1 MFLLEKEK
9 KAKSPHAGVTQPHTD
24 ERELAPPSSRL
35 RSTRRVFVC
44 FIRHVRD
51 DTEFATEA
59 HKLSYGTSY
68 PVHVMSATRVH
79 TEISGCS
86 LDHRRV
92 AGEGKHFELNHNPLH
107 QLTWGSQKLAR
118 ARTSS
123 DKLGQA
129 RTSSDKLA
137 KARKG
142 KVFCLCRCLLFCLFH
157 SSLFVISE
165 V

>member
-92 AGEGKHFELNHNPLH
+92 AGEGKHFGRCQEV
-107 QLTWGSQKLAR
+107 QR
-118 ARTSS
+118 ARRERSRAAEV
-123 DKLGQA
+123 QRHA
-129 RTSSDKLA
+129 
-137 KARKG
+137 
-142 KVFCLCRCLLFCLFH
+142 LLKPDLQR
-157 SSLFVISE
+157 SQQGE
-165 V
+165 VE